1 MNAIDKTSQSR
12 EKLMADLRIV
22 FRDAEELLAHT
33 GQSAS
38 EGFKVAKEKLE
49 DSLKNAKDEFIRVE
63 ETVLEKTK
71 EVAQVTDNYVHEHP
85 WKAVG
90 ISAAVGLVL
99 GMLISR
105 K

>member
-22 FRDAEELLAHT
+22 FRDTEELLANTGHT
-33 GQSAS
+33 AT

-49 DSLKNAKDEFIRVE
+49 ASLRTAKEEFIRVE

-71 EVAQVTDNYVHEHP
+71 EVAHATDNYVRENP
-85 WKAVG
+85 WQAVG
-90 ISAAVGLVL
+90 ISAAIGLVMGL
-99 GMLISR
+99 LISR